1 MANRFDHAVLA
12 VTALALAGWAAA
24 PTAQP
29 VAWLRLGAGAL
40 QARRLTRWSGLHA
53 LSDSLVFVLHVSY
66 AWLPAGLLLLGAAN
80 LWPAVPV
87 SSAMHALG
95 AGAMA
100 AMTLAVMTRAT
111 RGHTGYP
118 LEADGIT
125 VAIYALVN
133 LGALLRVA
141 APLLP
146 IDYMLSIRLAG
157 SLWGGA
163 FLLFVIVYG
172 RMALQRQ
179 AQAQA

>member
-1 MANRFDHAVLA
+1 
-12 VTALALAGWAAA
+12 
-24 PTAQP
+24 
-29 VAWLRLGAGAL
+29 VAWLLLGAGVL
-40 QARRLTRWSGLHA
+40 QAVRLSRWSGLRA
-53 LSDSLVFVLHVSY
+53 VTDSLVFVLHVSY
-66 AWLPAGLLLLGAAN
+66 AWLPVGLVLLGASI
-80 LWPAVPV
+80 LSPLVPV

-111 RGHTGYP
+111 RGHTGHP

-125 VAIYALVN
+125 VSIYALVN

-146 IDYMLSIRLAG
+146 LDYMLSIRLAG
-157 SLWGGA
+157 TLWGGA

-172 RMALQRQ
+172 RMALQRPAQ